1 MFFVKKKNC
10 GWEKK
15 FTVVLIIFLLFFI
28 LKYIGLLKL
37 NKLLH

>member
-1 MFFVKKKNC
+1 MFFVKKKKLWVGKEVYSC
-10 GWEKK
+10 
-15 FTVVLIIFLLFFI
+15 IIIII